1 LPTQSARPAPRPSDL
16 FGFKAHFL
24 DSKLPTGLMP
34 LLVFPGGYGGMV
46 HSDRGRVS
54 LSCCIRRD
62 VLERARY
69 IAGPVKAAEAVFA
82 HVKRS
87 CRGVDE
93 ALAGAR
99 LEHEWLSAGPMRPGV
114 RQQPMQGTFL
124 VGNAAGEAHPAI
136 AEGIGMAMQ
145 SAWQLCKRLTAE
157 PSEDLSVETA
167 DRAKRDYVAAW
178 QRAIAPRVRAGGL
191 IAAWAMKPAAV
202 ACAVPILQLVPGVL
216 TLGAKFSGK
225 AITV

>member
-1 LPTQSARPAPRPSDL
+1 VSRPSDL

-24 DSKLPTGLMP
+24 DSQLPTGLMP

-46 HSDRGRVS
+46 HSDHGRVS

-62 VLERARY
+62 ELERARRT
-69 IAGPVKAAEAVFA
+69 AAPVKAAEAVFA
-82 HVKRS
+82 HIKKS
-87 CRGVDE
+87 CRGVEE

-124 VGNAAGEAHPAI
+124 VGNAAGEAHPVI

-145 SAWQLCKRLTAE
+145 SARQLCKRLTAE
-157 PSEDLSVETA
+157 PTAELSMEMA
-167 DRAKRDYVAAW
+167 DRASRDYVAAW

-191 IAAWAMKPAAV
+191 IADWAMRPAAV
-202 ACAVPILQLVPGVL
+202 ALAVPILQLVPGVL
-216 TLGAKFSGK
+216 TLGARFSGK
-225 AITV
+225 ALTV